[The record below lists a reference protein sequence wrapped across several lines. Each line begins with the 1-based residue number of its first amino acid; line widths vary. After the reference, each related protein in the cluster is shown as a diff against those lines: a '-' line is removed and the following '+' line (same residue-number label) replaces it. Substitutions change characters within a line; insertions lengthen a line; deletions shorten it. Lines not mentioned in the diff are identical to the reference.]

1 MKLIFASMENVN
13 NFIELMNF
21 QGTLSISA
29 HDMREIHSFFYVI
42 FIAMDFYFHHN
53 FMVNLNVIQKP
64 NKIVTLDE
72 TRQSLWRQVTTSPTD
87 RIKNEIDGNRIRRDR
102 KRQNKKTE
110 KKLRKLMITEL
121 TQ

>member
-1 MKLIFASMENVN
+1 
-13 NFIELMNF
+13 
-21 QGTLSISA
+21 
-29 HDMREIHSFFYVI
+29 
-42 FIAMDFYFHHN
+42 MDFYFHHN

>member
-1 MKLIFASMENVN
+1 
-13 NFIELMNF
+13 
-21 QGTLSISA
+21 
-29 HDMREIHSFFYVI
+29 
-42 FIAMDFYFHHN
+42 
-53 FMVNLNVIQKP
+53 MVNLNVKQKP

-87 RIKNEIDGNRIRRDR
+87 RIKNEIDGNRIRRDG

-110 KKLRKLMITEL
+110 KKQRKLMITEL

>member
-1 MKLIFASMENVN
+1 
-13 NFIELMNF
+13 
-21 QGTLSISA
+21 
-29 HDMREIHSFFYVI
+29 
-42 FIAMDFYFHHN
+42 MDFYFHHN
-53 FMVNLNVIQKP
+53 FMVNLNVKQKP

-110 KKLRKLMITEL
+110 KKQRKLMITEL